1 MGAPHGHVHK
11 ATANLCGAEDKTLLC
26 GGGGGEEE
34 KILKGPVWKKQSK
47 DTDEL
52 LSMNEWPENPKT
64 ETIQGDTQNLK
75 WCFCSQ
81 LAFPPAQ
88 YSSVQLKSQLLRS
101 TRVAS
106 CITHQPAFPKS
117 LSCIKRW
124 TRKQHEGFSPFWLW
138 RWKHAQPETTA
149 APHLAT
155 ANVLQLLQAFSR
167 YLPPNHQAVPLSH
180 LLLSLFCRHV
190 SAIISYN
197 SLFTLVFLISFI
209 LQCFL
214 MLSSW

>member
-1 MGAPHGHVHK
+1 MNWRSHTTQSPSKKKKRNGSTTRTRAQSHRKPLRGRRQNPAPWW
-11 ATANLCGAEDKTLLC
+11 
-26 GGGGGEEE
+26 GGEK

-106 CITHQPAFPKS
+106 CITHQPALPKS

-180 LLLSLFCRHV
+180 LLVLFADVSLP
-190 SAIISYN
+190 
-197 SLFTLVFLISFI
+197 LFPTTHYSPLFS
-209 LQCFL
+209 
-214 MLSSW
+214 